1 MALLLVPAGASAASP
16 VLEFVAPGHSW
27 PVSFTTKGGA
37 VTAEGFDEVM
47 ECAGSSGEGK
57 ITGAHKAEAE
67 FVFTECHTKGG
78 AKCTSGGAAGEKEIK
93 TGEIGAELVYIA
105 QAKHE
110 VAVLLNPAGHT
121 YMEFKCGGIPARGEG
136 SFLAP
141 GGPLNTETTSFTTTL
156 SKSSAS
162 EGVQT
167 PDEYEGV
174 WGEKLKAIPLGEKN
188 KNEKL
193 EPTGVE
199 STIAVTTAEPI
210 EVRAIVL
217 S

>member
-1 MALLLVPAGASAASP
+1 
-16 VLEFVAPGHSW
+16 
-27 PVSFTTKGGA
+27 
-37 VTAEGFDEVM
+37 M

-210 EVRAIVL
+210 EVRAISAADV
-217 S
+217 